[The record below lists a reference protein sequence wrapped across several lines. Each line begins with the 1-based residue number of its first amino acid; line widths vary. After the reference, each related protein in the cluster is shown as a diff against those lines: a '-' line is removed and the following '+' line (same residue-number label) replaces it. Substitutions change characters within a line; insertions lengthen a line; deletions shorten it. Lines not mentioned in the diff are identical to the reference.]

1 MSPTAL
7 RNSVAIAGVGE
18 SRVGK
23 VPDRTGLGLAA
34 EAAKLAVADAGIEWQ
49 DIDGLLTAYSLT
61 EPYFML
67 GSVMCEYLGIQPR
80 YAASMVVGGATPG
93 VMLHH
98 AAMAIATGACNCVL
112 IVIGE
117 NRRTGQSRDEAVAA
131 LTAVGHPNFESPYGP
146 LIPALYGLVAQRRMH
161 EYGTT
166 PEEFASVAVTFRH
179 HASLNPAAQM
189 RDRITVRD
197 VLESRMIA
205 EPLHMLDCCLISD
218 AGGALIVTSADRA
231 RDLARQPV
239 YLRGIGESHTH
250 EHVMMAR
257 DVIRTGAVESSR
269 IAYEMSGITPSDA
282 DVAMLYDCFTV
293 VPIIEIEELGFVQPG
308 EGGAFFAAGHASLG
322 GTLPINTHGGMLS
335 HAHAGAAG
343 GLFGIVEASRQLR
356 NECGVRQVPG
366 AALAVVHVEG
376 GILSSHCTLV
386 LSNSL

>member
-1 MSPTAL
+1 MSPSAL
-7 RNSVAIAGVGE
+7 RNRVAIAGVGE

-98 AAMAIATGACNCVL
+98 AAMAIATGACSCVL

-166 PEEFASVAVTFRH
+166 PEELASVAVTFRY

-189 RDRITVRD
+189 RDIITVRD

-231 RDLARQPV
+231 RDLARRPV
-239 YLRGIGESHTH
+239 YLRGIGETHTH

-269 IAYEMSGITPSDA
+269 IAYEMAGIAPADA
-282 DVAMLYDCFTV
+282 NVAMLYDCFTV

-308 EGGAFFAAGHASLG
+308 EGGAFFAAGHARLG
-322 GTLPINTHGGMLS
+322 GQLPVNTHGGMLS

-366 AALAVVHVEG
+366 ADMAVVHVEG
-376 GILSSHCTLV
+376 GILSSHCTMV

>member
-1 MSPTAL
+1 MSPSAL
-7 RNSVAIAGVGE
+7 RNRVAIAGVGE

-98 AAMAIATGACNCVL
+98 AAMAIATGACSCVL

-166 PEEFASVAVTFRH
+166 PEELASVAVTFRY

-189 RDRITVRD
+189 RDIITVRD
-197 VLESRMIA
+197 
-205 EPLHMLDCCLISD
+205 
-218 AGGALIVTSADRA
+218 
-231 RDLARQPV
+231 
-239 YLRGIGESHTH
+239 
-250 EHVMMAR
+250 
-257 DVIRTGAVESSR
+257 
-269 IAYEMSGITPSDA
+269 
-282 DVAMLYDCFTV
+282 
-293 VPIIEIEELGFVQPG
+293 
-308 EGGAFFAAGHASLG
+308 
-322 GTLPINTHGGMLS
+322 
-335 HAHAGAAG
+335 
-343 GLFGIVEASRQLR
+343 
-356 NECGVRQVPG
+356 
-366 AALAVVHVEG
+366 
-376 GILSSHCTLV
+376 
-386 LSNSL
+386 